1 MRTEI
6 YYYGKCQRCGRYIS
20 APISVAID
28 EKQLPVI
35 CECGSDDIT
44 WDAMMVHHSIPKQ
57 KALRQKSRWLSK
69 LEGLSPVDG
78 FEICLLVFTVILL
91 ALVGSFIHYGVNSW
105 TPLWKWTVIVSS
117 VAFMLVVW
125 LFERK
130 LMQKITDNLIRKAM
144 DEGRLQGQCL
154 EKKGVPEKP
163 QQEELDA
170 K

>member
-28 EKQLPVI
+28 EKQLPEI

-44 WDAMMVHHSIPKQ
+44 RDAMVHHSIPKQ
-57 KALRQKSRWLSK
+57 NALRQKSWWLSK

-91 ALVGSFIHYGVNSW
+91 VLVGSFIHYGVNSW
-105 TPLWKWTVIVSS
+105 TPQWKWITISGATLFLLIV
-117 VAFMLVVW
+117 W
-125 LFERK
+125 IIERK
-130 LMQKITDNLIRKAM
+130 LMQKIITKYTNRVLE
-144 DEGRLQGQCL
+144 EGRMQWRYLD
-154 EKKGVPEKP
+154 PEKP
-163 QQEELDA
+163 QQEELNA